1 LNYSDLPWQHFE
13 KYYFE
18 ALQDQKALGPRCR
31 WFVNPKI
38 ESKVCR
44 SVQKRRAHEDED
56 AMAVLNRI
64 NQDDGRCRPW

>member
-1 LNYSDLPWQHFE
+1 LHYSDLPGQHFE

-18 ALQDQKALGPRCR
+18 VLQYQKALGPRCR

-44 SVQKRRAHEDED
+44 SVQKRRADED
-56 AMAVLNRI
+56 AMAVLNQSR
-64 NQDDGRCRPW
+64 